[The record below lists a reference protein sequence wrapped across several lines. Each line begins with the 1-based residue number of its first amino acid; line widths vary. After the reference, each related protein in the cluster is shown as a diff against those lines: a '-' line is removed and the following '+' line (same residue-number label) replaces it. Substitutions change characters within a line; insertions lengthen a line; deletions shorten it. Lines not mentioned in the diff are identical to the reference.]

1 MFSVTWGMAAHRARL
16 GMPMDRSSR
25 CDDVYPREWG
35 RKGGLKCFQFSSLAI
50 AFGLALYAATSS
62 VVVLAADAEQPWLWW
77 VTLVPLII
85 SHAATGVLLLWND
98 ARSRQGPLLVVAVAG
113 GATVAATAVAVW
125 LAQDVGP
132 WMPAHVAEMILVTTS
147 VAGVVGFGFAA
158 LRSAPRPR

>member
-1 MFSVTWGMAAHRARL
+1 ML
-16 GMPMDRSSR
+16 
-25 CDDVYPREWG
+25 
-35 RKGGLKCFQFSSLAI
+35 QFSSLAI